1 MTPNISLLSKN
12 SGSYTYNLL
21 SNRLFLNAGRKCD
34 NYVKLMYIGVQ
45 SGGGDVPFSLPRG
58 ISVKDLT
65 NPHDFLYTPLLV

>member
-45 SGGGDVPFSLPRG
+45 SGGEATFPSPSLVG
-58 ISVKDLT
+58 
-65 NPHDFLYTPLLV
+65 FLLRI